1 VIRKQ
6 AAGEMGR
13 ASDLGCDYARMV
25 GVVGEKVSGKMSVI
39 EILTHLK
46 EKKRKKYL
54 LCDMK
59 LTMRTVKSRLYDRI
73 YIVS

>member
-1 VIRKQ
+1 
-6 AAGEMGR
+6 MGR

-25 GVVGEKVSGKMSVI
+25 GEKVSGKKSVI

-46 EKKRKKYL
+46 KKRKKYL